1 MIVNTTKLKEY
12 ISKSTRRTQI
22 GNDSLHYIEEVIDS
36 LVATIINIDNI
47 NSFDDGKSRLTDK
60 LVCDALTSVANDYD
74 KVCRVFDVIPE
85 IGDYDRPE
93 GKEEHS
99 TASNV
104 PEVIL
109 NKSDTKEVVIRL
121 KLG

>member
-12 ISKSTRRTQI
+12 ISKSSRRRQI
-22 GNDSLHYIEEVIDS
+22 GNDSLVYIEEVIDS
-36 LVATIINIDNI
+36 LVTTIINIDNI
-47 NSFDDGKSRLTDK
+47 NSFDDSKSRLTEK
-60 LVCDALTSVANDYD
+60 LVYDALTSVVNDYD
-74 KVCRVFDVIPE
+74 KVCGVFDVIPE

-93 GKEEHS
+93 GKEEHDI
-99 TASNV
+99 ASNV

-109 NKSDTKEVVIRL
+109 NKSDTKEIVIRL